1 MDINER
7 KKQLKDEYE
16 KKKKK
21 LEVEFKAEVTNK
33 RKKKIKEL
41 LKVLDEVVKT
51 DNGIDVFNPE
61 NHALLIG
68 LLIEKIENKE
78 KYIAAGN
85 KIISKIKAEEERVR
99 EKNRKKRIEKKA
111 REEKNIIETGESND
125 SDE

>member
-21 LEVEFKAEVTNK
+21 LEVEFKAEATNK